1 MRRYDEEGR
10 VQRARLIKLAS
21 AAVAALAV
29 APIVAACGSG
39 YTPGTIN
46 IYSMPDGAP
55 YVEKAADACNAAS
68 NGEYTIKV
76 SSLPKSA
83 DDQRLQLA
91 RRLTGNDHSVDLMTT
106 DVVWTAEFAD
116 AGWIEPLPQQYADE
130 VRAATLPGPL
140 DTATW
145 KKKGTDAEQLF
156 AFPAWTNTQ
165 LLWYRPDVLKKYTGS
180 AQPPQ
185 TWDELLAD
193 NAKITTAGGPS
204 WIATM
209 GARYEGLMVWFNSV
223 LLSAGGSVVDPSDPT
238 RQTVDDTPEHRAAT
252 VRALEVLKQVATAPG
267 HDPSIS
273 NNMEGQ
279 AAQAMLDGHATFEMN
294 WPFVFAGMRTN
305 AAAGSVP
312 FLPQFAKQFPEFADE
327 KATVP
332 DATIVKANTALKP
345 YFTWARY
352 PGFAG
357 PSGSVTS
364 LSTIG
369 GNNIAVASTSRQ
381 KDLAFKAAAC
391 LTNQASQRIYG
402 VDGGTPPVRADLYR
416 DKSFQ
421 LAYPMYQ
428 TILDQLQTVDG
439 VAAVRPKTPVYQ
451 AMSTLIVQKLSPVGN
466 FDPQKLVGTLADQV
480 NKAITGKGLIP

>member
-1 MRRYDEEGR
+1 M
-10 VQRARLIKLAS
+10 QRARVIKLLS
-21 AAVAALAV
+21 AGVAALAV

-55 YVEKAADACNAAS
+55 YIQKAATTCNSAAG
-68 NGEYTIKV
+68 GEYRIKV

-91 RRLTGNDHSVDLMTT
+91 RRLAGNDHGVDLMTT

-116 AGWIEPLPQQYADE
+116 AGWIEALPPQYADQ
-130 VRAATLPGPL
+130 VRADTLPGPL

-145 KKKGTDAEQLF
+145 KKKGTDSEQVF
-156 AFPAWTNTQ
+156 AFPTWTNTQ
-165 LLWYRPDVLKKYTGS
+165 LLWYRPDVLKQYTGTS
-180 AQPPQ
+180 TPPQ
-185 TWDELLAD
+185 TWEQLLDD
-193 NAKITTAGGPS
+193 NARITAAGGPS

-209 GARYEGLMVWFNSV
+209 GARYEGLMVWFNSL
-223 LLSAGGSVVDPSDPT
+223 LLSAGGSVVDPADPS
-238 RQTVDDTPEHRAAT
+238 RQTLDDTPAHRAAT
-252 VRALEVLKQVATAPG
+252 VQALQILKQVATAPG
-267 HDPSIS
+267 HDPSLS

-279 AAQAMLDGHATFEMN
+279 AAQAMLDGKATFELN
-294 WPFVFAGMRTN
+294 WPFVFAGMRKN

-312 FLPQFAKQFPEFADE
+312 FMTQFKTDFPQFADE
-327 KATVP
+327 TATVP
-332 DATIVKANTALKP
+332 DATVVKANTAMKP
-345 YFTWARY
+345 NFTWARY
-352 PGFAG
+352 PGIASQ
-357 PSGSVTS
+357 SGAVRS

-391 LTNQASQRIYG
+391 LTDQNSQRIYG
-402 VDGGTPPVRADLYR
+402 VEGGTPPVRADLYK

-428 TILDQLQTVDG
+428 TILDQLQKVDG
-439 VAAVRPKTPVYQ
+439 VAAVRPKSPVYQ
-451 AMSTLIVQKLSPVGN
+451 AMSTLIVAKLSPVGD
-466 FDPQKLVGTLADQV
+466 FDPEKLVGVLADQV
-480 NKAITGKGLIP
+480 NKAIAGKGLIP